1 VMDIG
6 DNIVG
11 LVAVIMVFSIVL
23 VPIIGLTARFALK
36 PTMEAMS
43 QFFQQKGVEETVR
56 ILERRLGLLEQQV
69 EHMEGQLE
77 QVAEVQRFDRQLG
90 VGPGTGSG
98 PEGDP
103 GRG

>member
-1 VMDIG
+1 MDIG

-56 ILERRLGLLEQQV
+56 ILERRVGLLEQQV
-69 EHMEGQLE
+69 ELMEGQVQ
-77 QVAEVQRFDRQLG
+77 QVAEVQRFDKQLEA
-90 VGPGTGSG
+90 GPRTGSVSEGG
-98 PEGDP
+98 PAG
-103 GRG
+103 G

>member
-1 VMDIG
+1 MDVG

-43 QFFQQKGVEETVR
+43 HFFEQKGMEETVR
-56 ILERRLGLLEQQV
+56 ILERRVALLEQQV
-69 EHMEGQLE
+69 EHVEGQLE
-77 QVAEVQRFDRQLG
+77 QVAEVQRFDRQLHSG
-90 VGPGTGSG
+90 GSAQEPPGDLGPG
-98 PEGDP
+98 
-103 GRG
+103 

>member
-1 VMDIG
+1 MDVG

-11 LVAVIMVFSIVL
+11 LVAVIMIFSVVL

-36 PTMEAMS
+36 PTMEALS

-56 ILERRLGLLEQQV
+56 ILERRVGLLEQQV
-69 EHMEGQLE
+69 EQMEGQLT

-90 VGPGTGSG
+90 AGPGPGSA
-98 PEGDP
+98 PEGGP
-103 GRG
+103 AGG

>member
-1 VMDIG
+1 MDIG
-6 DNIVG
+6 DNVVG

-56 ILERRLGLLEQQV
+56 ILERRVGLLEQQV
-69 EHMEGQLE
+69 ELMEGQVQ
-77 QVAEVQRFDRQLG
+77 QVAEVQRFDKQLEAG
-90 VGPGTGSG
+90 SRTGSLSEGG
-98 PEGDP
+98 PAG
-103 GRG
+103 G

>member
-1 VMDIG
+1 MDVG

-43 QFFQQKGVEETVR
+43 HFFEQKGMEETVR
-56 ILERRLGLLEQQV
+56 ILERRVGLLEQQV
-69 EHMEGQLE
+69 EHMEGHLE
-77 QVAEVQRFDRQLG
+77 QVVEVQRFDRQLQG
-90 VGPGTGSG
+90 EEGAQEAPGELGPG
-98 PEGDP
+98 
-103 GRG
+103 

>member
-1 VMDIG
+1 MDVG

-43 QFFQQKGVEETVR
+43 HFFERKGMEETVR

-69 EHMEGQLE
+69 EHMENQLD
-77 QVAEVQRFDRQLG
+77 QVAEIQRFDRQLHG
-90 VGPGTGSG
+90 GSAEAPRLPEEPGTG
-98 PEGDP
+98 
-103 GRG
+103 

>member
-1 VMDIG
+1 MDIG

-36 PTMEAMS
+36 PTMEALS

-56 ILERRLGLLEQQV
+56 ILERRVGLLEQQV
-69 EHMEGQLE
+69 EHMEGQLD

-90 VGPGTGSG
+90 AGPRAGSA
-98 PEGDP
+98 PEGGP
-103 GRG
+103 AAG